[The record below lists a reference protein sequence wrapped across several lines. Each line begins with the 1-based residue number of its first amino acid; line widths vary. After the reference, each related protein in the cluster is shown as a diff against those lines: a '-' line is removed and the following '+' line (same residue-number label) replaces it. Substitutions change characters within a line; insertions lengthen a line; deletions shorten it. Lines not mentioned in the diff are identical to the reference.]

1 MWSRSYGT
9 VTAMAGVD
17 GEVAPA
23 RDGVTGTSDPDAPEA
38 EQASAG
44 RIIRQNFSDTVL
56 SSVATFGRALRIGAV
71 AVYIGI
77 NDAIRGRFQVHE
89 TLTQAWFLI
98 RVTAVPSI
106 LMAIPFGVIVSAQV
120 GNIVSELGADS
131 MIGAAG
137 GLGVIKQGAPMATAM
152 LLGGAGAAAIAADLG
167 ARTIREEVDAL
178 RVMGID
184 PVQRLVVPRIAAMML
199 VAPLLNI
206 LIIFVGVSSGFVVA
220 VSALNV
226 TPGSYW
232 QSFGAFTTSIDVW
245 VSLVK
250 ALMFGFLVV
259 VIACQRGLEAKGG
272 PRGVADGVNAA
283 VVMSIA
289 AAVVL
294 NTVIT
299 QVVTMFF
306 PVRMA

>member
-1 MWSRSYGT
+1 
-9 VTAMAGVD
+9 MAGVD
-17 GEVAPA
+17 GEVTA
-23 RDGVTGTSDPDAPEA
+23 APEG
-38 EQASAG
+38 AG
-44 RIIRQNFSDTVL
+44 QLLRRNFSETVL
-56 SSVATFGRALRIGAV
+56 SSVATLGRALRMGAAAIHLGTV
-71 AVYIGI
+71 
-77 NDAIRGRFQVHE
+77 DALRLRFPLGE
-89 TLTQAWFLI
+89 TLTQTWFLL
-98 RVTAVPSI
+98 RVTAVPSV
-106 LMAIPFGVIVSAQV
+106 LMAVPFGVIVSAQV

-152 LLGGAGAAAIAADLG
+152 LLGGAGAAAVAADLG
-167 ARTIREEVDAL
+167 ARTIREEIDAL
-178 RVMGID
+178 RVMGVN
-184 PVQRLVVPRIAAMML
+184 PVRRLVVPRIAAMML
-199 VAPLLNI
+199 VAPVLTVV
-206 LIIFVGVSSGFVVA
+206 IIVVGIGSGFAVA
-220 VSALNV
+220 VSALDV

-232 QSFGAFTTSIDVW
+232 QSFGAFTTPLDVW
-245 VSLVK
+245 VALVK
-250 ALMFGFLVV
+250 AVIFGFLVV
-259 VIACQRGLEAKGG
+259 VIACQRGLEAGGG

>member
-1 MWSRSYGT
+1 
-9 VTAMAGVD
+9 MAGVD

-23 RDGVTGTSDPDAPEA
+23 RVGAADTGDPDVSQA
-38 EQASAG
+38 EQASAA
-44 RIIRQNFSDTVL
+44 RIIRRNFSETVL
-56 SSVATFGRALRIGAV
+56 SSVATLGRALRMGAGAV
-71 AVYIGI
+71 YLGA
-77 NDAIRGRFQVHE
+77 NDAVRGRFQIHE
-89 TLTQAWFLI
+89 TLAQAWFLI

-206 LIIFVGVSSGFVVA
+206 LIIFVGISSGFVVA

-232 QSFGAFTTSIDVW
+232 QSFGSFTTSIDVW

-250 ALMFGFLVV
+250 ALIFGFLVV

-299 QVVTMFF
+299 QVVTVFF

>member
-1 MWSRSYGT
+1 MWSKSYGT

-23 RDGVTGTSDPDAPEA
+23 AVGVAGTSDPDVPEA
-38 EQASAG
+38 ERASAG
-44 RIIRQNFSDTVL
+44 RIIRRNFSDTVL
-56 SSVATFGRALRIGAV
+56 SSVATLGRALRIGAV
-71 AVYIGI
+71 AVYIGA
-77 NDAIRGRFQVHE
+77 NDAIRGRFQIHE